1 MESKSRGQSLVEL
14 ALILPILLLLTL
26 GVIEGARL
34 AWVYITVQESAREA
48 TRYAVSGQPLNP
60 TGDPWTFSP
69 DLYEGGYS
77 GLCLEGIDYFGT
89 CDTINPGADDAI
101 DRVDAIANI
110 AIKQAAGLPVARYAL
125 TSSAFTATINYDQPA
140 TLGVLVM
147 GYTDAYSA
155 TATPDNAGKEGL
167 NVQVQVYYNVE
178 MVDPLY
184 STILRAATGGNNF
197 IRVHGAA
204 QMQNEGVD
212 AALGSVPPAAIAP
225 PQPPQGGSGGG
236 TGGMQPIII
245 SPDGDTFEVGSSMR
259 VRLEQHTAGNH
270 YDIYLGTQ
278 VICSNVLA
286 NNFGIAEPTCPIP
299 PDFPPGEA
307 YELYSTLHGGT
318 SHVAGGVYIDIT
330 RIGEPTLL
338 VADGF
343 TWPAG
348 SQITLQLRSHE
359 PHTWYD
365 VYFNGGNIGA
375 VQTNEWGDADLDWI
389 IPPATPSRE
398 PPDPDYDLE
407 TLVQGT
413 TLPVIASS
421 GIYVTEPQI
430 LIQGGNTWPAG
441 ALLMANLRR
450 HAPNHSYE
458 VRCNGQSVGTFVTDA
473 NGLSVATI
481 FCTIPYGFPNTVP
494 PNGYYII
501 TSYDNGILIGQADVT
516 VSTPLGPFLVIVGGY
531 DWPAGSPIEIQMFD
545 HEANRDHELHFEL
558 WPVVDPSITTDASGY
573 AQTAYIIPIT
583 ATAATTYTLRS
594 YDLVT
599 TQYVA
604 TRTVTVRAVP
614 EISVTEG
621 DIVQPGTFIHINLT
635 RHGRDTIYYLYLDGV
650 PIGSVQTDTNGEATF
665 GYDLNDFGTTGGPFV
680 LESQLSAVQAAYTYL
695 TIVAADLEVVSIEV
709 PEIPVFNEQ
718 MPITVTIRNTS
729 TVTLSGVWFDT
740 DIYLDP
746 EHVPDPIYPYP
757 PGEFKLWI
765 DYLAPGGTVTFVQDV
780 VLYGAGDHTV
790 YARVNT
796 SQYILE
802 ADAGSPDNNM
812 KQVTVVPDSC
822 GSRVDEALTTDADT
836 DNAFGP
842 GWADVAFGNAD
853 DTPPTA
859 SYSLA
864 NDVISLTSQ
873 GSSTVRNDDASGG
886 HYLVYQEVSGD
897 FDVSVR
903 ALSQSTFSG
912 ISQWAKFGLE
922 VRDSTNSN
930 ARKVYLFKTRLN
942 GIQYGYRATDGGSVS
957 RDRVSGTTDDLPVWL
972 RMVRND
978 DQFTVYYAYTSN
990 TPPEDG
996 EWLYWNTYSVS
1007 MTDPV
1012 LLGMANA
1019 SYSSSK
1025 ANTVTFDNF
1034 RLCLDPTNLTGCGE
1048 VQEENGLVVVDAT
1061 NYVQHVERGGQSW
1074 QEVTIDGRRVMQA
1087 LPNTGTNNN
1096 TGYTTTSPELQYQ
1109 VNIQTPGD
1117 YYVWV
1122 YGAGN
1127 GDYNDSLHVGLNGVA
1142 NDESDRMQLN
1152 NSSATSWTNNTMDST
1167 RAIIRD
1173 VGAGVNTINVWM
1185 REDGAWFHKILLT
1198 NSSGYV
1204 PTGDVE
1210 QSACVSGAPPEGYP
1224 PGMMVCTPPSAPLL
1238 QNGDFED
1245 NPGFQTAWEIPNQHG
1260 TNISSANP
1268 HDSNL
1273 GLRMT
1278 SWQQGSGF
1286 KQPYTWQEFTMSDWI
1301 TSTTTINLRLW
1312 RSVNQ
1317 WATPEVTDTLHVALR
1332 TTGMTPTIV
1341 STPTVI
1347 ARGDDGFNFPDNY
1360 TYGEWDL
1367 APAMLAAGQNPA
1379 NYATQ
1384 PLQLYFYDDSNSPSC
1399 LTFGPTCFQTDF
1411 YLDDI
1416 EMEICTSQPIP
1427 DPDPTKAAIK
1437 GDLRVWIGGIPTTK
1451 QGVRVWAYQ
1460 QNGPM
1465 FASYS
1470 LHDSSYGFY
1479 LLDPGE
1485 YVIYAEWWEGPDLYN
1500 ALTTSVTGAGVE
1512 YIRNLDLY

>member
-1 MESKSRGQSLVEL
+1 MESKSRGQSLVEF

-34 AWVYITVQESAREA
+34 AWAFITVQEAAREA
-48 TRYAVSGQPLNP
+48 TRYAVSGQPFNQ
-60 TGDPWTFSP
+60 TGDPWSFGP
-69 DLYEGGYS
+69 DISDGYT
-77 GLCLEGIDYFGT
+77 GLCLQGVDDFGSCNIIDPT
-89 CDTINPGADDAI
+89 DSAAI
-101 DRVDAIANI
+101 DRVEAITNMT
-110 AIKQAAGLPVARYAL
+110 IKRAHGLPVQRYAF
-125 TSSAFTATINYDQPA
+125 TTDVFTATGYYDAPA

-155 TATPDNAGKEGL
+155 TATTDNAGKEGL
-167 NVQVQVYYNVE
+167 NVLVHVYYNVE

-184 STILRAATGGNNF
+184 STIVRAVTGGNNF
-197 IRVHGAA
+197 IRVQGMA

-212 AALGSVPPAAIAP
+212 AALGSVPPAAVAP
-225 PQPPQGGSGGG
+225 PEPPQGGGAGG
-236 TGGMQPIII
+236 TGGMQPTII
-245 SPDGDTFEVGSSMR
+245 SPDGDVFEAGSSMR

-270 YDIYLGTQ
+270 YDIYLGTR
-278 VICSNVLA
+278 VICGSIEA
-286 NNFGIAEPTCPIP
+286 NNFGIAEPTCSIP
-299 PDFPPGEA
+299 PDFPPGED
-307 YELYSTLHGGT
+307 YELFSTLHGGT
-318 SHVAGGVYIDIT
+318 SHVADGVYIDIT

-338 VADGF
+338 VADAYR
-343 TWPAG
+343 WPAG
-348 SQITLQLRSHE
+348 SRITLQLRSHD
-359 PHTWYD
+359 PHIWYD
-365 VYFNGGNIGA
+365 VYFHGGMLGT
-375 VQTNEWGDADLDWI
+375 VQVDEFGDADLDWI
-389 IPPATPSRE
+389 IPSDTPSRE

-413 TLPVIASS
+413 TSPVIASS

-430 LIQGGNTWPAG
+430 LVQGGNTWPG
-441 ALLMANLRR
+441 GTMLMANLRR

-458 VRCNGQSVGTFVTDA
+458 VRCNGQSVGSFATDA

-481 FCTIPYGFPNTVP
+481 FCTIPYGFPDTVP
-494 PNGYYII
+494 PNGYYTV
-501 TSYDNGILIGQADVT
+501 TSYDNGILIGQTDVI
-516 VSTPLGPFLVIVGGY
+516 VSTPSEPYLVVVGGY
-531 DWPAGSPIEIQMFD
+531 DWPAGSPIEIQVFD
-545 HEANRDHELHFEL
+545 HEADRDHELLFES
-558 WPVVDPSITTDASGY
+558 WPVVDPWITTDASGY

-583 ATAATTYTLRS
+583 ATGATTYTLRS

-604 TRTVTVRAVP
+604 TRTLTVRGMP
-614 EISVTEG
+614 EINVSEG
-621 DIVQPGTFIHINLT
+621 EIVQPGTSIHINLT
-635 RHGRDTIYYLYLDGV
+635 RHAGNTVYHIYLGGV
-650 PIGSVQTDTNGEATF
+650 PIGSVQTDNDGEATF
-665 GYDLNDFGTTGGPFV
+665 IYHLDDFGTTGGPFV
-680 LESQLSAVQAAYTYL
+680 LQSQLSGVQAAYTYL
-695 TIVAADLEVVSIEV
+695 TIVAADLEVVSIQV
-709 PEIPVFNEQ
+709 PETPVFNAE

-729 TVTLSGVWFDT
+729 TVTVSGLWFDT

-746 EHVPDPIYPYP
+746 EHTPDPIYPYP

-765 DYLAPGGTVTFVQDV
+765 DYLAPGGTATFVQDV
-780 VLYGAGDHTV
+780 VLYGAGDHTI
-790 YARVNT
+790 YARTNT

-802 ADAGSPDNNM
+802 TDAGNPHNNM
-812 KQVTVVPDSC
+812 KQITVAPDSC
-822 GSRVDEALTTDADT
+822 ASLIDEALTTDADT
-836 DNAFGP
+836 DNVFGP

-853 DTPPTA
+853 DTPSTA

-873 GSSTVRNDDASGG
+873 GSSTLTDDDASGG
-886 HYLVYQEVSGD
+886 YYLVYQQVSGD

-903 ALSQSTFSG
+903 ALSQSSFSG

-922 VRDSTNSN
+922 VRDSTNSS

-942 GIQYGYRATDGGSVS
+942 GIQYGYRTSDGGSVS

-978 DQFTVYYAYTSN
+978 DQFSLYYAYTSN

-996 EWLYWNTYSVS
+996 EWIYWNTYSVQMS
-1007 MTDPV
+1007 GSV
-1012 LLGMANA
+1012 LVGLANA

-1034 RLCLDPTNLTGCGE
+1034 YLCLDPTNLTACGE
-1048 VQEENGLVVVDAT
+1048 VQEENGLLVVDAT
-1061 NYVQHVERGGQSW
+1061 NHVQHVERGGHLW

-1087 LPNTGTNNN
+1087 LPNTGTSHN
-1096 TGYTTTSPELQYQ
+1096 TEYTTNSPELQYQ

-1122 YGAGN
+1122 YGAGSSSS
-1127 GDYNDSLHVGLNGVA
+1127 DDSVHVGLNHVA
-1142 NDESDRMQLN
+1142 NSESDLIQLN
-1152 NSSATSWTNNTMDST
+1152 NTGTTSWATATMDGP
-1167 RAIIRD
+1167 RAMIRN
-1173 VGAGVNTINVWM
+1173 VGAGVNTINIWM
-1185 REDGAWFHKILLT
+1185 DEDGAWFHKILLT
-1198 NSSGYV
+1198 TSSAYV

-1210 QSACVSGAPPEGYP
+1210 QSPCVAGAPQQGYP

-1245 NPGFQTAWEIPNQHG
+1245 NPGFQTAWEIPNQDG

-1286 KQPYTWQEFTMSDWI
+1286 KQPYTWQEFTMPDWI
-1301 TSTTTINLRLW
+1301 THTTTINLRLW

-1317 WATPEVTDTLHVALR
+1317 WATPEVTDTLHVVLR
-1332 TTGMTPTIV
+1332 TTGMPATLV

-1347 ARGDDGFNFPDNY
+1347 ARGDDDFNY
-1360 TYGEWDL
+1360 SHGEWDI

-1379 NYATQ
+1379 NYASQ
-1384 PLQLYFYDDSNSPSC
+1384 PLQLHFYDDSNSPTC

-1416 EMEICTSQPIP
+1416 GLEICTSQAIP
-1427 DPDPTKAAIK
+1427 DPDPTKATIK
-1437 GDLRVWIGGIPTTK
+1437 GELRVWIGGIPTAK
-1451 QGVRVWAYQ
+1451 QGVRVWTYK
-1460 QNGPM
+1460 QNGAM
-1465 FASYS
+1465 LTTYS

-1500 ALTTSVTGAGVE
+1500 ALTTIVTGAGVE
-1512 YIRNLDLY
+1512 YIKNLDLY